1 MASQQTATASVLSI
15 VSTNNNS
22 YATTEKRKRAKRDRG
37 REEGLINRGLERKPR
52 TCNDER
58 FVTIVSKT
66 SQRILC
72 LMDDSPGIVEV
83 PLREWVTE
91 VSTIVDGVD
100 KLSLIHI

>member
-22 YATTEKRKRAKRDRG
+22 YATTEKRKRAKRNSG
-37 REEGLINRGLERKPR
+37 GEEGLVNRGLERKPR

-66 SQRILC
+66 SQWVLRLLYDC
-72 LMDDSPGIVEV
+72 PGIIEA
-83 PLREWVTE
+83 PLRKRVTE
-91 VSTIVDGVD
+91 VATIGDGID
-100 KLSLIHI
+100 KGI

>member
-15 VSTNNNS
+15 VSTNNNR
-22 YATTEKRKRAKRDRG
+22 YATTEKRKGAKRDSG
-37 REEGLINRGLERKPR
+37 GEEGLVNRGLGRKPR

-66 SQRILC
+66 SQWILC
-72 LMDDSPGIVEV
+72 LLDDSPGIVEV

-91 VSTIVDGVD
+91 VSTIVDGAD
-100 KLSLIHI
+100 KRG